1 MDTIRPC
8 NTQQCAT
15 WQTSMWSQ
23 CSATCGEAVQVRE
36 VVCSENSDCDPDQ
49 KPPTLQPCLLPKCLA
64 WKHGPWNTCSK
75 TCGKGQQI
83 RAVQC
88 INITSETL
96 ASDCDLS
103 AKPTEIQTCNPDPCP
118 SGHSELKTSTC
129 RRNRLNN
136 RVCRKLRQRNQCT
149 RVYVRVNCC
158 RTCELSKYRR
168 WRRPRRRQE

>member
-1 MDTIRPC
+1 MCVIWTF
-8 NTQQCAT
+8 
-15 WQTSMWSQ
+15 Q

-64 WKHGPWNTCSK
+64 WKHGPWNTVSILSVFVGEKYSWFISPTWYNVCVLQCSK
-75 TCGKGQQI
+75 TCGEGQQI

-103 AKPTEIQTCNPDPCP
+103 AKPAEIQTCNPDPCP
-118 SGHSELKTSTC
+118 SGHSGSYLHCSS
-129 RRNRLNN
+129 NVSLNN
-136 RVCRKLRQRNQCT
+136 K
-149 RVYVRVNCC
+149 
-158 RTCELSKYRR
+158 
-168 WRRPRRRQE
+168 